1 MCLFYGKLF
10 VDDSSLIVR
19 ISHSPLQR
27 LSENKRTLQA
37 ILFFIPTS
45 MTESKQPRAM
55 DHLVFSGLNYTPT
68 LTPIDQAYLLYEILL
83 VIRP

>member
-1 MCLFYGKLF
+1 
-10 VDDSSLIVR
+10 
-19 ISHSPLQR
+19 
-27 LSENKRTLQA
+27 
-37 ILFFIPTS
+37 